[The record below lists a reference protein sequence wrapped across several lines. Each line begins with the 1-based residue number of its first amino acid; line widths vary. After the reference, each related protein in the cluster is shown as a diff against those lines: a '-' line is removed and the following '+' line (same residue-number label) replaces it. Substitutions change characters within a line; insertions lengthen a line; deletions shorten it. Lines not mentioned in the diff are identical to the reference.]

1 MQFIEQNILFMKRS
15 IMLLI
20 IIILTLLITQPAISQ
35 DVSNS
40 INQISASDLKSHV
53 SFLASPLLK
62 GRKNG
67 EDGLE
72 IAGQYIAAQAKLLGL
87 LPANG
92 ESYFQPYS
100 VIKRT
105 IDTDKTRV
113 QVISGK
119 KDTLTLKKPLFQL
132 VPSGPTD
139 YILEGD
145 IVFAGYGIKSETYK
159 YNDFVNLNT
168 EDKIL
173 LVMTRAPMSE
183 DGKTFLFEGTQWSS
197 FISLQFKLSSL
208 LFTRARAVLI
218 VMDPKSGF
226 SSFDDQYPDYAEE
239 LSVSINLKGEK
250 SRVLEFPGMP
260 KIIFIH
266 REVADALLKDS
277 EYSLEELQKKI
288 DNSLKPSSF
297 LIKGKRIKITEA
309 SIVQEKVLNNVA
321 GYIEGSDSL
330 LKREIVVYSA
340 HYDHIGTS
348 GNLVNSGADDNA
360 SGCASL
366 LSMAEAFNSGE
377 KKPLRSL
384 LFLWVSGEEIG
395 LYGSKIYVNNPLFP
409 IGNTIANLNMDMIGR
424 VKEVADSTE
433 ATPMSGPKS
442 IFVITDSQSKELL
455 SIADEIDKKYPLDF
469 DYSLSGKDHSLQLF
483 ARSDHYNFVRKDIP
497 VLFFSTGLHADYH
510 TPRDVIEKL
519 DFEKMEMATK
529 IMYEIGL
536 NIANRKNRL
545 TVDNPFSAWGN
556 NK

>member
-1 MQFIEQNILFMKRS
+1 MNKSNI
-15 IMLLI
+15 LLI
-20 IIILTLLITQPAISQ
+20 ISVLFALLTQSSISQ
-35 DVSNS
+35 DISNP
-40 INQISASDLKSHV
+40 INQISASDLKGHV

-67 EDGLE
+67 EEGLE
-72 IAGQYIAAQAKLLGL
+72 IAGKYIATQAKLLGL

-105 IDTDKTRV
+105 IDTNKTTTKI
-113 QVISGK
+113 ISRK
-119 KDTLTLKKPLFQL
+119 NDTLILKKPLFQL
-132 VPSGPTD
+132 VPPEPGD

-145 IVFAGYGIKSETYK
+145 IVFAGYGIRSEIYK
-159 YNDFVNLNT
+159 YNDFANLNT
-168 EDKIL
+168 QDKII
-173 LVMTRAPMSE
+173 LVMTREPTAE
-183 DGKTFLFEGTQWSS
+183 DGLTNRFDGTQESS
-197 FISLQFKLSSL
+197 FINLQFKLSSL
-208 LFTRARAVLI
+208 LFTRARAVLV

-226 SSFDDQYPDYAEE
+226 SSFEEQYPDYAEE
-239 LSVSINLKGEK
+239 LNSSINLKGEK
-250 SRVLEFPGMP
+250 SNVFEFIGMP

-277 EYSLEELQKKI
+277 GHSLEELQDKI
-288 DNSLKPSSF
+288 DKTLKPSSF
-297 LIKGKRIKITEA
+297 LIKGKRIKINVA
-309 SIVQEKVLNNVA
+309 SIAEEKVLNNIA
-321 GYIEGSDSL
+321 GYVEGSDPL
-330 LKREIVVYSA
+330 LKKEIIVYSA

-348 GNLVNSGADDNA
+348 GNKVNTGADDNA
-360 SGCASL
+360 SGCAAL
-366 LSMAEAFNSGE
+366 LSLAKAFNSSD

-395 LYGSKIYVNNPLFP
+395 LYGSKIYVTNPLFP

-424 VKEVADSTE
+424 VKEAADSTD

-442 IFVITDSQSKELL
+442 IFVIADSQSKELL
-455 SIADEIDKKYPLDF
+455 SIADEIDRKYQMDF

-510 TPRDVIEKL
+510 TSRDVIEKL
-519 DFEKMEMATK
+519 DFDKMEMTTK

-536 NIANRKNRL
+536 NIAGRKNRL
-545 TVDNPFSAWGN
+545 SVDNPFSSWRN

>member
-1 MQFIEQNILFMKRS
+1 MNKRH
-15 IMLLI
+15 IFLI
-20 IIILTLLITQPAISQ
+20 IITLLLLLIQPSISQ
-35 DVSNS
+35 DLSNP
-40 INQISASDLKSHV
+40 IDKISASDLKSHV

-67 EDGLE
+67 EEGLE
-72 IAGQYIAAQAKLLGL
+72 IAGKYIATQAKLLGL

-92 ESYFQPYS
+92 GTYYQPYS

-105 IDTDKTRV
+105 IDTKNTRV

-119 KDTLTLKKPLFQL
+119 KDTMTIKSSIFQL
-132 VPSGPTD
+132 VPPGPDD

-145 IVFAGYGIKSETYK
+145 VVFAGYGIKSEIYK
-159 YNDFVNLNT
+159 YNDFANVNT
-168 EDKIL
+168 QDKIL
-173 LVMTRAPMSE
+173 LVMTRAPTSE
-183 DGKTFLFEGTQWSS
+183 DGQTYLFDGTQWSS

-208 LFTRARAVLI
+208 LFTRARAVLV

-226 SSFDDQYPDYAEE
+226 SSFEEQYPDYADE
-239 LSVSINLKGEK
+239 VNASINLKGEK
-250 SRVLEFPGMP
+250 SSVFEFPGMP
-260 KIIFIH
+260 KIIFVH

-277 EYSLEELQKKI
+277 GYSLEKLQGKI
-288 DNSLKPSSF
+288 DKTLKPSSF
-297 LIKGKRIKITEA
+297 LIKGKRIKINVA
-309 SIVQEKVLNNVA
+309 SLAEERVLNNIA

-330 LKREIVVYSA
+330 LKKEIIVYSA

-348 GNLVNSGADDNA
+348 GNKVNTGADDNA
-360 SGCASL
+360 SGCAAL
-366 LSMAEAFNSGE
+366 LSLAKAFNSSE

-409 IGNTIANLNMDMIGR
+409 IENTIANINMDMIGR
-424 VKEVADSTE
+424 VKEFADSTE

-442 IFVITDSQSKELL
+442 IFVITDNQSKELL
-455 SIADEIDKKYPLDF
+455 SIADEIDRKYPMDF

-510 TPRDVIEKL
+510 TSRDVIEKL
-519 DFEKMEMATK
+519 DFDKMEMATK

-536 NIANRKNRL
+536 NITGRKNRL
-545 TVDNPFSAWGN
+545 SVDNPFSTWGN
-556 NK
+556 NR